1 VNRTLYLTFALPK
14 KKIMP
19 PNTPARIVPVATLV
33 LCPEEIF
40 NHNSIFN
47 SLHVRSGSSVPFEMF
62 PLDEGQIERYFGKF
76 SPEGKKIL
84 SRFNDDDIAFEVS
97 QLKKRHAKEKSGIPI
112 EKFLD
117 KTVARYIQ
125 EILSNLLQEVPDLRT
140 YHRVKNLQ
148 TGNYL
153 IAKCNILKEAPDLS
167 FEVKKDNDGGFYM
180 EPLMS
185 CNGAVYTLRE
195 VKRYKFLIEAEG
207 NYYSLRPA
215 DHLALEWLEASVPAQ
230 FSHNEVLFSQRIVQK
245 LEETH
250 KVNRNNLFTKK
261 EINAAPV
268 NCVYLSE
275 ISDSMLMFT
284 PRWKYEGIIVEGEW
298 KERHETIRNGEAYSI
313 LRNKDAEEQFTA
325 YLQSLHPNFPK
336 QGNKFFYLTFADAKK
351 KQWFLKAYHGLIE
364 QDAEMIGLEML
375 RHFRYSAHP
384 PTTEMTI
391 LKQED
396 ETLTLSLVIRFDK
409 EQISLHEL
417 QKLLIAG
424 QNSVLLKDSTIGIF
438 NDEWVAQYAPVIKH
452 GKITKNEITIPQ
464 WIMLS
469 LEKGE
474 AKDVLEPTISKEW
487 LQSWLLWQDEN
498 HVVYPIPE
506 TVKATL
512 RPYQHKGFEWMALLS
527 EIGAGACLADD
538 MGLGKTLQTITFL
551 CWRLQKN
558 PDAKFIIACPASLIY
573 NWKQELDKFA
583 PHLKTLIYNGFQRSV
598 ESFFNSG
605 SQLLICSYGTLRSDI
620 EKLNIIPWDV
630 VVVDES
636 QNIKN
641 VQAQITRAAVQLNA
655 RARVAL
661 SGTPIMNNTFDL
673 YAQLNFLLPG
683 MFGGQEFFR
692 KEYANPIDRD
702 GDKDKIKALQQMT
715 APFVLRRTKEQVAT
729 DLPAKTESV
738 LWCEMGEA
746 QMMLYNEV
754 KHQIRDSIFLDIKS
768 NGFEKNKLNILQ
780 GILKLRQV
788 CGSPQLL
795 SDNKHCTDAV
805 KIEVLM
811 EELQNLKQNK
821 TLVFSQFK
829 GMLHLI
835 AAQCKERNISYFHFD
850 GDTPIIERQ
859 AMVSRFQEEGDT
871 TRVFLI
877 SLKSGNAGLNLTA
890 ADYVFLVD
898 PWWNTAVQQ
907 QAIDRTHR
915 IGQTKSV
922 FAYKMICK
930 DTIEERIIELQQKK
944 KTLSDEL
951 ISAEEGFV
959 KNLSEEDVAYLFG

>member
-1 VNRTLYLTFALPK
+1 
-14 KKIMP
+14 MP
-19 PNTPARIVPVATLV
+19 PQIPTRTVPVATLV

-47 SLHVRSGSSVPFEMF
+47 SLHIRQGANVPFEMF
-62 PLDEGQIERYFGKF
+62 PLDEVQIERYFSKF
-76 SPEGKKIL
+76 SPAGKQL
-84 SRFNDDDIAFEVS
+84 LARFNDDDIAFEVS
-97 QLKKRHAKEKSGIPI
+97 QLKKRHAKEKSGMPL

-117 KTVARYIQ
+117 KTVIRYIQ
-125 EILSNLLQEVPDLRT
+125 ELLGNLLQEVPDLRS
-140 YHRVKNLQ
+140 YHRVKNPA

-153 IAKCNILKEAPDLS
+153 IARCNIMKELPELS
-167 FEVKKDNDGGFYM
+167 FEVQKEPDGG
-180 EPLMS
+180 L
-185 CNGAVYTLRE
+185 AVVSHIRCGSNTYTLDQ
-195 VKRYKFLIEAEG
+195 VKRYKFLVEAEG
-207 NYYSLRPA
+207 SYYSLRHN
-215 DHLALEWLEASVPAQ
+215 DHHTLEWLEQSQPRQYAHNPA
-230 FSHNEVLFSQRIVQK
+230 LLSQRIVQK
-245 LEETH
+245 LEEGYT
-250 KVNRNNLFTKK
+250 VNRNNLFAKK
-261 EINAAPV
+261 EIETQPV

-284 PRWKYEGIIVEGEW
+284 PKWKYEGIIVEGEW

-313 LRNKDAEEQFTA
+313 LRDKEAELQFTA
-325 YLQSLHPNFPK
+325 YLQSLHPNFAR
-336 QGNKFFYLTFADAKK
+336 QSNKFFYLTFADAKK
-351 KQWFLKAYHGLIE
+351 KQWFLKAYHGLLE

-384 PTTEMTI
+384 PVTEMQI
-391 LKQED
+391 LRQE
-396 ETLTLSLVIRFDK
+396 EESLTLSLKIRFDK
-409 EQISLHEL
+409 EQISLSEL

-424 QNSVLLKDSTIGIF
+424 QNSILLKDSTIGIF
-438 NDEWVAQYAPVIKH
+438 NDEWVAQYAPIIKH
-452 GKITKNEITIPQ
+452 GKLSKHEVTIPQ

-469 LEKGE
+469 LEKGA
-474 AKDVLEPTISKEW
+474 AKEVLEPTVSMEW
-487 LQSWLLWQDEN
+487 RQHWLNWQDEN
-498 HVVYPIPE
+498 HTVYPAPAMLQ
-506 TVKATL
+506 ATL
-512 RPYQHKGFEWMALLS
+512 RPYQHKGFEWLSLLA

-551 CWRLQKN
+551 CRRLELN
-558 PDAKFIIACPASLIY
+558 SGVRHLIVCPASLIY
-573 NWKQELDKFA
+573 NWKLELEKFA
-583 PHLKTLIYNGFQRSV
+583 PGLKAFVYNGQQRNLD
-598 ESFFNSG
+598 EFFRLQG
-605 SQLLICSYGTLRSDI
+605 QVLICSYGTLRSDI
-620 EKLNIIPWDV
+620 EQLHITPWDAV
-630 VVVDES
+630 VIDES

-641 VQAQITRAAVQLNA
+641 VQAQITRATLQLSA
-655 RARVAL
+655 RCRVAL

-729 DLPAKTESV
+729 DLPEKTESV
-738 LWCEMGEA
+738 LWCEMGED
-746 QMMLYNEV
+746 QMAAYNTI
-754 KHQIRDSIFLDIKS
+754 KHQIKDSIFLDIRT
-768 NGFEKNKLNILQ
+768 GGLEKNKLNILQ
-780 GILKLRQV
+780 GIMKLRQV

-795 SDNKHCTDAV
+795 AESNDCSDAIKVDM
-805 KIEVLM
+805 LM
-811 EELQNLKQNK
+811 EELNNLKQNK

-835 AAQCKERNISYFHFD
+835 ADRCRKDNISFFHFD
-850 GDTPIIERQ
+850 GDTPVAERQ
-859 AMVSRFQEEGDT
+859 AMVNKFQSPEDQ

-915 IGQTKSV
+915 IGQTKNV

-944 KTLSDEL
+944 QLLSDEL

-959 KNLSEEDVAYLFG
+959 KNLTEEDVAYLFA

>member
-1 VNRTLYLTFALPK
+1 
-14 KKIMP
+14 MP
-19 PNTPARIVPVATLV
+19 PNTPPRTVPVATLV

-47 SLHVRSGSSVPFEMF
+47 SLHIRSGSSVPFEMF
-62 PLDEGQIERYFGKF
+62 PLDEVQIERYFSKY

-84 SRFNDDDIAFEVS
+84 SRFNDDDIAFEIS
-97 QLKKRHAKEKSGIPI
+97 QLKKRHAKEKSGIPL

-117 KTVARYIQ
+117 KTVVRYLQ
-125 EILSNLLQEVPDLRT
+125 EILGNLLNEVPDLRT
-140 YHRVKNLQ
+140 YHRVKNPQ

-153 IAKCNILKEAPDLS
+153 ISKCNILKDVPELT
-167 FEVKKDNDGGFYM
+167 FEVKKNNDAGLYI
-180 EPLMS
+180 EPLIK
-185 CNGAVYTLRE
+185 CGGQVYILSE
-195 VKRYKFLIEAEG
+195 LKRYKFLIEAEG
-207 NYYSLRPA
+207 NYYSLRSA
-215 DHLALEWLEASVPAQ
+215 DHLTLEWLELSQPQQ

-250 KVNRNNLFTKK
+250 RVNRNDLFVKK
-261 EINAAPV
+261 EINASPV

-275 ISDSMLMFT
+275 VSDSMLMFT
-284 PRWKYEGIIVEGEW
+284 PRWKYDGIIVEGVW

-313 LRNKDAEEQFTA
+313 LRSKEAEEQFTV
-325 YLQSLHPNFPK
+325 YLQSLHPNFVK
-336 QGNKFFYLTFADAKK
+336 QSNKFFYLSFADAKK

-364 QDAEMIGLEML
+364 QDTEMIGLEML

-384 PTTEMTI
+384 PITEMHI
-391 LKQED
+391 LKQEE
-396 ETLTLSLVIRFDK
+396 ETLTLSLTMRFDK
-409 EQISLHEL
+409 ESISLTEL

-424 QNSVLLKDSTIGIF
+424 QNSILLKDTTIGIF
-438 NDEWVAQYAPVIKH
+438 NDEWVAQYAPIIKH
-452 GKITKNEITIPQ
+452 GKLSKNEITIPQ

-469 LEKGE
+469 LEKGV
-474 AKDVLEPTISKEW
+474 AKEVLEPSINEEW
-487 LQSWLLWQDEN
+487 LKSWLLWQDEQQ
-498 HVVYPIPE
+498 VVYPIPD
-506 TVKATL
+506 TIKAVL
-512 RPYQHKGFEWMALLS
+512 RPYQHKGFEWLALLS

-551 CWRLQKN
+551 SWRQQRN
-558 PDAKFIIACPASLIY
+558 PEARHIIACPASLIY

-598 ESFFNSG
+598 EDFFNTG
-605 SQLLICSYGTLRSDI
+605 CQVLICSYGTLRSDI
-620 EKLNIIPWDV
+620 EQLNIISWDV
-630 VVVDES
+630 AVVDES

-702 GDKDKIKALQQMT
+702 GDKEKIKALQQMT

-729 DLPAKTESV
+729 DLPEKTESI
-738 LWCEMGEA
+738 LWCEMGTA
-746 QMMLYNEV
+746 QMEVYNKV
-754 KHQIRDSIFLDIKS
+754 KHQIRDSIFLDIKTG
-768 NGFEKNKLNILQ
+768 GFERNKLNILQ

-795 SDNKHCTDAV
+795 AENKDCEDAV
-805 KIEVLM
+805 KIDALM

-835 AAQCKERNISYFHFD
+835 AARCKALNISYFHFD
-850 GDTPIIERQ
+850 GDTPIAERQ
-859 AMVSRFQEEGDT
+859 AMVSRFQESDDT

-944 KTLSDEL
+944 KTLSEEL

>member
-1 VNRTLYLTFALPK
+1 
-14 KKIMP
+14 MP
-19 PNTPARIVPVATLV
+19 PNTPPRTVPVATLV

-47 SLHVRSGSSVPFEMF
+47 SLHIRSGSSVPFEMF
-62 PLDEGQIERYFGKF
+62 PLDEVQIERYFSKY

-97 QLKKRHAKEKSGIPI
+97 QLKKRHAKEKSGIPL

-117 KTVARYIQ
+117 KTVVRYIQ
-125 EILSNLLQEVPDLRT
+125 EILSNLLHEVPDLRT
-140 YHRVKNLQ
+140 YHRIKNPQ

-153 IAKCNILKEAPDLS
+153 ISKCNILKDVPELT
-167 FEVKKDNDGGFYM
+167 FEVKKNSDGGLYV
-180 EPLMS
+180 EPLIN
-185 CNGAVYTLRE
+185 CGGLVYNLSE
-195 VKRYKFLIEAEG
+195 LKRYKFLIETEG
-207 NYYSLRPA
+207 NYYTLRSA
-215 DHLALEWLEASVPAQ
+215 DHLTLEWLELSQPLQ

-250 KVNRNNLFTKK
+250 KVNRNDLFTKK
-261 EINAAPV
+261 EINTLPV

-284 PRWKYEGIIVEGEW
+284 PRWKYDGIIVEGVW
-298 KERHETIRNGEAYSI
+298 KEKHETIRNGEAYSI
-313 LRNKDAEEQFTA
+313 LRNKEAEEQFTA
-325 YLQSLHPNFPK
+325 YLQSLHPNFAK
-336 QGNKFFYLTFADAKK
+336 QSNKFFYLTFADAKK

-375 RHFRYSAHP
+375 RHFRYSAHSP
-384 PTTEMTI
+384 VTEMRI
-391 LKQED
+391 LKQEE
-396 ETLTLSLVIRFDK
+396 ETLTLSLTIHFDK
-409 EQISLHEL
+409 ESISLSEL

-424 QNSVLLKDSTIGIF
+424 QNSILLKDSTIGIF
-438 NDEWVAQYAPVIKH
+438 NDEWVTQYAPIIKH
-452 GKITKNEITIPQ
+452 GKLSKNEITIPK

-469 LEKGE
+469 LEKGT
-474 AKDVLEPTISKEW
+474 AKEVLEPSINEEW
-487 LQSWLLWQDEN
+487 LKSWLLWQDEQQ
-498 HVVYPIPE
+498 VVYPVPDS
-506 TVKATL
+506 VKATL
-512 RPYQHKGFEWMALLS
+512 RPYQHKGFEWLALLS

-551 CWRLQKN
+551 SWRQQRN
-558 PDAKFIIACPASLIY
+558 PEARHIIACPASLIY

-583 PHLKTLIYNGFQRSV
+583 PHLKTLIYNGFQRNV
-598 ESFFNSG
+598 EDFFNTG
-605 SQLLICSYGTLRSDI
+605 CQVLICSYGTMRSDI

-630 VVVDES
+630 AVVDES

-655 RARVAL
+655 KARVAL

-702 GDKDKIKALQQMT
+702 GDKEKIKGLQQMT

-729 DLPAKTESV
+729 DLPEKTESV
-738 LWCEMGEA
+738 LWCEMGSA
-746 QMMLYNEV
+746 QMEVYNKV
-754 KHQIRDSIFLDIKS
+754 KHQIRDSIFLDIKTG
-768 NGFEKNKLNILQ
+768 GFEKNKLNILQ

-795 SDNKHCTDAV
+795 AENKDCEEAI
-805 KIEVLM
+805 KINVLM
-811 EELQNLKQNK
+811 DELQNLKQNK

-829 GMLHLI
+829 GMLYLI
-835 AAQCKERNISYFHFD
+835 AAQCKALNISYFHFD
-850 GDTPIIERQ
+850 GDTPIVERQ
-859 AMVSRFQEEGDT
+859 AMVSRFQESDDT

-944 KTLSDEL
+944 KTLSEEL

>member
-1 VNRTLYLTFALPK
+1 
-14 KKIMP
+14 MP
-19 PNTPARIVPVATLV
+19 PNTSPRTVPVATLV

-47 SLHVRSGSSVPFEMF
+47 SLHIHSGSSVPFEMF
-62 PLDEGQIERYFGKF
+62 PLDEVQIERYFNKY

-97 QLKKRHAKEKSGIPI
+97 QLKKKHAKEKSGIPL

-117 KTVARYIQ
+117 KTVVRYIQ
-125 EILSNLLQEVPDLRT
+125 EILGNLLNEVPDLRT
-140 YHRVKNLQ
+140 YHRVKNPK

-153 IAKCNILKEAPDLS
+153 ISRCNILKDVPELT
-167 FEVKKDNDGGFYM
+167 FEVKKNDDGGLYI
-180 EPLMS
+180 EPLIN
-185 CNGAVYTLRE
+185 CGGLVYHLKE
-195 VKRYKFLIEAEG
+195 FKRYKFLIETEG
-207 NYYSLRPA
+207 NYYTLRSA
-215 DHLALEWLEASVPAQ
+215 DHLTLEWLELSRPQQ
-230 FSHNEVLFSQRIVQK
+230 FAHNEVLFSQRIVQK

-250 KVNRNNLFTKK
+250 KVNRNDLFTKK
-261 EINAAPV
+261 EINTLPV

-284 PRWKYEGIIVEGEW
+284 PRWKYDGIIVEGVW
-298 KERHETIRNGEAYSI
+298 KEKHETIRNGEAYSI
-313 LRNKDAEEQFTA
+313 LRHKEAEEQFTA
-325 YLQSLHPNFPK
+325 YLQSLHPNFAK
-336 QGNKFFYLTFADAKK
+336 QSNKFFYLTFADAKK

-364 QDAEMIGLEML
+364 QDTEMIGLEML
-375 RHFRYSAHP
+375 RHFRYSAHSP
-384 PTTEMTI
+384 VTEMCI
-391 LKQED
+391 LKQE
-396 ETLTLSLVIRFDK
+396 EEALTLSLTIHFDK
-409 EQISLHEL
+409 ESISLSEL

-438 NDEWVAQYAPVIKH
+438 NDEWIAQYAPIIKH
-452 GKITKNEITIPQ
+452 GKLSKNEITIPR

-469 LEKGE
+469 LEKGT
-474 AKDVLEPTISKEW
+474 AKEVLEPSIHEEW
-487 LQSWLLWQDEN
+487 LKSWLLWQDEQQ
-498 HVVYPIPE
+498 VVYPVPD
-506 TVKATL
+506 TVKAVL
-512 RPYQHKGFEWMALLS
+512 RPYQHKGFEWLALLS
-527 EIGAGACLADD
+527 EIGAGSCLADD

-551 CWRLQKN
+551 SWRQQRN
-558 PDAKFIIACPASLIY
+558 PEAKHIIACPASLIY
-573 NWKQELDKFA
+573 NWKQELSKFA
-583 PHLKTLIYNGFQRSV
+583 PHLKTLIYNGFQRNV
-598 ESFFNSG
+598 DDFFNTG
-605 SQLLICSYGTLRSDI
+605 CQVLICSYGTLRSDI
-620 EKLNIIPWDV
+620 EQLNIIPWDV
-630 VVVDES
+630 AVVDES

-655 RARVAL
+655 KARVAL

-702 GDKDKIKALQQMT
+702 GDKEKIKALQQMT

-729 DLPAKTESV
+729 DLPEKTESV
-738 LWCEMGEA
+738 LWCEMGAA
-746 QMMLYNEV
+746 QMEVYNKV
-754 KHQIRDSIFLDIKS
+754 KHQIRDSIFLDIKTG
-768 NGFEKNKLNILQ
+768 GFEKNKLNILQ

-795 SDNKHCTDAV
+795 AENKDCRDAV
-805 KIEVLM
+805 KIDVLM
-811 EELQNLKQNK
+811 EELQNLEQNK

-835 AAQCKERNISYFHFD
+835 AARCQALNISYFHFD
-850 GDTPIIERQ
+850 GDTPIAERQ
-859 AMVSRFQEEGDT
+859 AMVSRFQESDDT

-944 KTLSDEL
+944 KTLSEEL

>member
-1 VNRTLYLTFALPK
+1 
-14 KKIMP
+14 MP
-19 PNTPARIVPVATLV
+19 PQTPTRTVPVATLV

-40 NHNSIFN
+40 SHNSIFN
-47 SLHVRSGSSVPFEMF
+47 SLHIRQGANVPFEMF
-62 PLDEGQIERYFGKF
+62 PLDEVQIERYFSKY
-76 SPEGKKIL
+76 SAEGKQL
-84 SRFNDDDIAFEVS
+84 LARFNDDDIAFEVG
-97 QLKKRHAKEKSGIPI
+97 QLKKRHAKEKSGMPLD
-112 EKFLD
+112 KFLD

-125 EILSNLLQEVPDLRT
+125 ELLGNLLNAVPELRS
-140 YHRVKNLQ
+140 YHRVKNPA

-153 IAKCNILKEAPDLS
+153 IARCNILKETPELS
-167 FEVKKDNDGGFYM
+167 FEIVKAADGG
-180 EPLMS
+180 L
-185 CNGAVYTLRE
+185 AVVTHIRCGNASYTLDQ
-195 VKRYKFLIEAEG
+195 VKRYKFLVEAES
-207 NYYSLRPA
+207 NYYSLRHN
-215 DHLALEWLEASVPAQ
+215 DHLTLEWLEQSQPLQFAHNPA
-230 FSHNEVLFSQRIVQK
+230 LLSQRIVQK
-245 LEETH
+245 LEEGY
-250 KVNRNNLFTKK
+250 KVNRNNLFEKK
-261 EINAAPV
+261 EINTAPV

-284 PRWKYEGIIVEGEW
+284 PKWKYEGIIVEGEW

-313 LRNKDAEEQFTA
+313 VRHKEAELAFTG
-325 YLQSLHPNFPK
+325 YLQSLHPNFAK
-336 QGNKFFYLTFADAKK
+336 QSNKFFYLTFADAKK
-351 KQWFLKAYHGLIE
+351 KQWFLKAYHGLLE

-384 PTTEMTI
+384 PVTEMQI
-391 LKQED
+391 LKQEE
-396 ETLTLSLVIRFDK
+396 ETLTLSLKIHFDK
-409 EQISLHEL
+409 EHISLTEL

-424 QNSVLLKDSTIGIF
+424 QNSILLKDSTIGIF

-452 GKITKNEITIPQ
+452 GKLSKNEVVIPK

-474 AKDVLEPTISKEW
+474 AKEALEPSISEAW
-487 LQSWLLWQDEN
+487 LQSWLQWQDEQQRIYA
-498 HVVYPIPE
+498 VPSLLQ
-506 TVKATL
+506 ASL
-512 RPYQHKGFEWMALLS
+512 RPYQHKGFEWLSLLA

-551 CWRLQKN
+551 CRRLELD
-558 PDAKFIIACPASLIY
+558 PTARHLIVCPASLIY
-573 NWKQELDKFA
+573 NWKMELEKFA
-583 PHLKTLIYNGFQRSV
+583 PSVKTFVYNGLQRNI
-598 ESFFNSG
+598 ESFFRQEG
-605 SQLLICSYGTLRSDI
+605 QVLICSYGTLRSDI
-620 EKLNIIPWDV
+620 EQLHISPWDA

-641 VQAQITRAAVQLNA
+641 VQAQVTKAVQQLTA

-661 SGTPIMNNTFDL
+661 SGTPVMNNTFDL

-715 APFVLRRTKEQVAT
+715 APFVLRRTKEQVAP
-729 DLPAKTESV
+729 DLPEKTESV
-738 LWCEMGEA
+738 LWCAMGED
-746 QMMLYNEV
+746 QMAAYNEIRN
-754 KHQIRDSIFLDIKS
+754 QIRDSIFLDIKT
-768 NGFEKNKLNILQ
+768 GGLEKNKLNILQ
-780 GILKLRQV
+780 GIMKLRQV
-788 CGSPQLL
+788 CGAPQLL
-795 SDNKHCTDAV
+795 SERSTCTDSIKV
-805 KIEVLM
+805 DMLM
-811 EELQNLKQNK
+811 DELQNLKSNK
-821 TLVFSQFK
+821 TLIFSQFK

-835 AAQCKERNISYFHFD
+835 AERCRQQNISFFHFD
-850 GDTPIIERQ
+850 GDTPVVERQ
-859 AMVSRFQEEGDT
+859 AMVNRFQSPEDQ

-915 IGQTKSV
+915 IGQTKHV

-930 DTIEERIIELQQKK
+930 DTIEERIIALQQKK
-944 KTLSDEL
+944 QLLSEEL

-959 KNLSEEDVAYLFG
+959 KNLTEDDVAYLFG

>member
-1 VNRTLYLTFALPK
+1 
-14 KKIMP
+14 MP
-19 PNTPARIVPVATLV
+19 PQTPARIVPVATLV

-47 SLHVRSGSSVPFEMF
+47 SLHIRQGATVPFEMF
-62 PLDEGQIERYFGKF
+62 PLDEIQIERHFGKY
-76 SPEGKKIL
+76 SAEGKQL
-84 SRFNDDDIAFEVS
+84 LARFNDDDIAFEVS
-97 QLKKRHAKEKSGIPI
+97 QLKKRHAREKSGMPL

-125 EILSNLLQEVPDLRT
+125 ELLTNLLNAVPDLRS
-140 YHRVKNLQ
+140 YHRVKNPA

-153 IAKCNILKEAPDLS
+153 IARCNIFKEAPVLS
-167 FEVKKDNDGGFYM
+167 FEVVRTADGG
-180 EPLMS
+180 LS
-185 CNGAVYTLRE
+185 VLSHIRCGNTSYTLDQ
-195 VKRYKFLIEAEG
+195 VKRYKFLVEAEG
-207 NYYSLRPA
+207 NYYSLRHN
-215 DHLALEWLEASVPAQ
+215 DHLTLEWLEQSQPQQ
-230 FSHNEVLFSQRIVQK
+230 FAHNPVLLSQRIVQK
-245 LEETH
+245 LEEGYQ
-250 KVNRNNLFTKK
+250 VNRNNLFEKK
-261 EINAAPV
+261 EIDTAPV

-284 PRWKYEGIIVEGEW
+284 PKWKYEGIIVEGEW

-313 LRNKDAEEQFTA
+313 IRDKEAELQFTQ
-325 YLQSLHPNFPK
+325 YLQSLHPNFAK
-336 QGNKFFYLTFADAKK
+336 QSNKFFYLTFVDAKK
-351 KQWFLKAYHGLIE
+351 KQWFLKAYHGLLE

-375 RHFRYSAHP
+375 RHFRYSAHAP
-384 PTTEMTI
+384 ATEMLI
-391 LKQED
+391 IKQEE
-396 ETLTLSLVIRFDK
+396 ETLTLSLKIRFDK
-409 EQISLHEL
+409 EQVSLTEL

-424 QNSVLLKDSTIGIF
+424 QNSILLKDSTIGIF
-438 NDEWVAQYAPVIKH
+438 NDEWIAQYAPIIKH
-452 GKITKNEITIPQ
+452 GKLSKSEVVIPQ

-469 LEKGE
+469 LEKGA
-474 AKDVLEPTISKEW
+474 AKEVLEPSISKEW
-487 LQSWLLWQDEN
+487 LQRWLQWQDEQQT
-498 HVVYPIPE
+498 VY
-506 TVKATL
+506 TVPTLLQASL
-512 RPYQHKGFEWMALLS
+512 RPYQHKGYEWLSLLA

-551 CWRLQKN
+551 CRRLEQE
-558 PDAKFIIACPASLIY
+558 PTAHHLIICPASLIY
-573 NWKQELDKFA
+573 NWKMELEKFA
-583 PHLKTLIYNGFQRSV
+583 PSVKAFVYNGLQRNI
-598 ESFFNSG
+598 ESFFRQQG
-605 SQLLICSYGTLRSDI
+605 QVLICSYGTLRSDI
-620 EKLNIIPWDV
+620 EQLHITPWDA

-641 VQAQITRAAVQLNA
+641 VQAQITKAVQQLSA

-661 SGTPIMNNTFDL
+661 SGTPVMNNTFDL

-683 MFGGQEFFR
+683 LFGGQEFFR

-702 GDKDKIKALQQMT
+702 GDKEKIKALQQMT

-729 DLPAKTESV
+729 DLPEKTESV
-738 LWCEMGEA
+738 LWCAMGED
-746 QMMLYNEV
+746 QMAAYNAV
-754 KHQIRDSIFLDIKS
+754 KNQIRDSIFLDIR
-768 NGFEKNKLNILQ
+768 NGGLEKNKLNILQ

-795 SDNKHCTDAV
+795 SESSDCIDSIKVDM
-805 KIEVLM
+805 LM
-811 EELQNLKQNK
+811 DELLNLKNNK

-835 AAQCKERNISYFHFD
+835 ADRCRKQNISFFHFD
-850 GDTPIIERQ
+850 GDTPIADRQ
-859 AMVSRFQEEGDT
+859 AMVNRFQSAEDQ

-915 IGQTKSV
+915 IGQTKNV

-944 KTLSDEL
+944 RLLSEEL

-959 KNLSEEDVAYLFG
+959 KNLTEDDVAYLFG

>member
-1 VNRTLYLTFALPK
+1 
-14 KKIMP
+14 MP
-19 PNTPARIVPVATLV
+19 PNTPPRTVPVATLV

-47 SLHVRSGSSVPFEMF
+47 SLHIRSGSSVPFEMF
-62 PLDEGQIERYFGKF
+62 PLDEVQIERYFSKY

-97 QLKKRHAKEKSGIPI
+97 QLKKRHAKEKSGIPL

-117 KTVARYIQ
+117 KTVIRYLQ
-125 EILSNLLQEVPDLRT
+125 EILGSLLNEVPDLRT
-140 YHRVKNLQ
+140 YHRVKNSQ

-153 IAKCNILKEAPDLS
+153 ISKCNILKDVPELS
-167 FEVKKDNDGGFYM
+167 FEVKKNNDGGLYV
-180 EPLMS
+180 EPLVK
-185 CNGAVYTLRE
+185 CGGLVYYLKE
-195 VKRYKFLIEAEG
+195 FKRYKFLIETEG
-207 NYYSLRPA
+207 NYYTLRPT
-215 DHLALEWLEASVPAQ
+215 DHLTLEWLELSQPEQ

-250 KVNRNNLFTKK
+250 RVNRNDLFTKK
-261 EINAAPV
+261 EINALPV

-275 ISDSMLMFT
+275 ISDAMLMFT
-284 PRWKYEGIIVEGEW
+284 PRWKYDGIIVEGVW
-298 KERHETIRNGEAYSI
+298 KEKHETIRNGEAYSI
-313 LRNKDAEEQFTA
+313 LRNKEAEEQFTA
-325 YLQSLHPNFPK
+325 YLQSLHPNFAK
-336 QGNKFFYLTFADAKK
+336 QSNKFFYLTFADAKK
-351 KQWFLKAYHGLIE
+351 KQWFLKAYHGLIG
-364 QDAEMIGLEML
+364 QDTEMIGLEML

-384 PTTEMTI
+384 PVTEMSI
-391 LKQED
+391 LKQEE
-396 ETLTLSLVIRFDK
+396 ETLTLSLTICFDK
-409 EQISLHEL
+409 ESVSLTEL

-424 QNSVLLKDSTIGIF
+424 QNSILLKDTTIGIF
-438 NDEWVAQYAPVIKH
+438 NDEWVAQYAPIIKH
-452 GKITKNEITIPQ
+452 GKLSKNEITIPR

-469 LEKGE
+469 LEKGT
-474 AKDVLEPTISKEW
+474 AKEVLEPSINEEW
-487 LQSWLLWQDEN
+487 LKSWLLWQDEQQ
-498 HVVYPIPE
+498 VVYPVPD
-506 TVKATL
+506 TVKAVL
-512 RPYQHKGFEWMALLS
+512 RPYQHKGFEWLALLS

-551 CWRLQKN
+551 SWRQQRD
-558 PDAKFIIACPASLIY
+558 PGARHIIACPASLIY

-598 ESFFNSG
+598 EDFFNTG
-605 SQLLICSYGTLRSDI
+605 CQVLICSYGTLRSDI
-620 EKLNIIPWDV
+620 EQLNIIPWDV
-630 VVVDES
+630 AVVDES

-655 RARVAL
+655 KARVAL

-702 GDKDKIKALQQMT
+702 GDKEKIKALQQMT

-729 DLPAKTESV
+729 DLPEKTESI
-738 LWCEMGEA
+738 LWCEMGA
-746 QMMLYNEV
+746 DQMEVYNKV
-754 KHQIRDSIFLDIKS
+754 KHQIRDSIFLDIKTG
-768 NGFEKNKLNILQ
+768 GFEKNKLNILQ

-795 SDNKHCTDAV
+795 SENKDCEEAV
-805 KIEVLM
+805 KIDVLM

-835 AAQCKERNISYFHFD
+835 AARCKALNISYFHFD
-850 GDTPIIERQ
+850 GDTPIAERQ
-859 AMVSRFQEEGDT
+859 AMVSRFQESDDT

-930 DTIEERIIELQQKK
+930 DTIEERIVELQQKK
-944 KTLSDEL
+944 KTLSEEL